1 MEFVVNYLSCSLH
14 YWVELIE
21 KNAPQ
26 PDKLSRKDL
35 QYIKDELNNSDEKTI
50 RRWSTF
56 FN

>member
-1 MEFVVNYLSCSLH
+1 VEFVFNYLSCSLH